1 MKIKNITRFL
11 NLLAFPIKK
20 TTSSNEKDTSF
31 DKKISSFQKE
41 KLGNI
46 PGK

>member
-31 DKKISSFQKE
+31 DEQISLFRKE
-41 KLGNI
+41 KLVNI
-46 PGK
+46 SGK